1 MNMATALRLIY
12 LSSDGLLMSDRFPQF
27 QNVPSILAEIADPN
41 PTLARRMNHRTGS
54 RRLERYH
61 NIIHKSHRPRPSR
74 QPQLSGYWRFFD
86 LPVGQRRNCFLNEF
100 NRRVEG

>member
-1 MNMATALRLIY
+1 MVDELAD
-12 LSSDGLLMSDRFPQF
+12 SGLLMSDRFPQF

-41 PTLARRMNHRTGS
+41 PTLARRVNHSTGAS
-54 RRLERYH
+54 WLERYH
-61 NIIHKSHRPRPSR
+61 NIIHESHRPRPSR

-86 LPVGQRRNCFLNEF
+86 LPVGQRPNCLLYEF